1 MNPINPT
8 LRPKLAS
15 HVRLKID
22 APTGDPILLYPEGV
36 LILNSTAYEIAQ
48 RCIGEKTVA
57 EIVSALAEEFDAPE
71 EVLRGDVFENLEDL
85 RQKNLLL
92 FLE

>member
-1 MNPINPT
+1 MNT
-8 LRPKLAS
+8 ALRPKLAS

-22 APTGDPILLYPEGV
+22 APTGDPVLLYPEGV
-36 LILNSTAYEIAQ
+36 LILNSAAHEIAQ
-48 RCIGEKTVA
+48 RCTGEKTVA

-71 EVLRGDVFENLEDL
+71 DVLRADVFENLEDL

>member
-1 MNPINPT
+1 MNIA

-36 LILNSTAYEIAQ
+36 LILNSTAHEIAKH
-48 RCIGEKTVA
+48 CTGEKTVG
-57 EIVSALAEEFDAPE
+57 EIVRLLAEEFDAPE
-71 EVLRGDVFENLEDL
+71 DVLRADIFENLGDL

-92 FLE
+92 FIE